1 MKSQSSE
8 FSPDYLPISCNNI
21 HKSTVSAIN
30 TTYHG
35 DDNSRNSNN
44 NIIAFNQC
52 SSDIPQPLSFLAIPS
67 VCIARKLIWCNQ
79 KEVAELLLGA
89 CMHPD
94 WLSSVIQVRPRNGSI
109 IFYRRELATLARR
122 QDGYLWKK
130 KPNRRTTKEVHMVL
144 KVQGIECI
152 IANYAHSALISTF
165 HRRTYS
171 LRFNPSVVLFHY
183 LNVPLL
189 TNENK
194 LCLPL
199 PNLSENDRNELTY
212 AKLVEQLVNMF
223 NNFPKHIMKPGIDQ
237 ILNFDLNLSNLIQIL
252 SDHIWNSSVN
262 PNSAPSSSP
271 SFLSDNPFRN
281 ITSSSVVKSFSSL
294 QSDINHNH
302 CPHTAVFLLITP
314 KLNDNYQTN
323 LELVFSNNES
333 SCRTNPH
340 ARNIR
345 EYQYL
350 DIINNNNN
358 DHIPFIFSS
367 SKPIDEYCQ
376 NNQTSK
382 YDNNNN
388 VNSDSND
395 NNPDSEV
402 EASSTVNQLLFP
414 NDNHNSVESNNLLSD
429 VVINWANDYPYSSS
443 LTMNN
448 FENLDTTKSI
458 QSNADNQNVNDVVN
472 YNHQYVNTDGSPHSN
487 EITTTSATTTANISN
502 NDYYHTN
509 EEVVVVEDPASIT
522 PTDIGYSDELINL
535 TDLII
540 TSTSTPSPFISTYTD
555 ENLGLLSNELIT
567 DNNLL
572 GSDFTPIT
580 TTTSPIRTASKII
593 NNDCNDCCC
602 ITEQHQSN
610 HKFLSK
616 EHFSSELSSS
626 NFNVHTITNNG
637 RYDIQ
642 INHVNIDK
650 EEINNNRFN
659 NPISEIDDNLNLE
672 TCKNIYSPNHRLP
685 LITNVYEPEK
695 NESFEIAQFNC
706 QQSDTACNSFI
717 SDGVYSEHS
726 FDQCNNI
733 NLLKLKLS
741 DDLLRW
747 IVFIRFSSLAP
758 GIHLSIDIEDEF
770 ILLPNHKSRIF
781 SKSFDESNYNNTS
794 ITSKYMEDIHSHNV
808 SNSMLT
814 NYLTCNFDEYPKLN
828 IPLRHD
834 QCADK
839 LEMYLILQL
848 IEWMKKTDNISHNN
862 VNGTDQSS
870 VNYLL
875 EAEKEFDEFNIQQL
889 QEQMTSL
896 KIDISLLSCAAALGY
911 PELILGLLQWAVR
924 IYCNQPTSFFTDH
937 CDTTLQSNV
946 DIDLSRILSLLHDLT
961 PNNSTSLTYPILTPL
976 GSAILYE
983 QVVTTKLLVVWEPDA
998 LHKPCLYNS
1007 LSSCSKLGG
1016 EFTPKELA
1024 LIMKSESMQKCIEQL
1039 ELQYFSSNT
1048 QNYATDTVITKLE
1061 RLINYTKT
1069 FSLPNHIDLTEI
1081 DVNSKP
1087 SSFPHSLLYT
1097 QPNMIKLDYSKQNYS
1112 LDVSIDDDD
1121 NIPGEESLYH
1131 FKSLHNISSTSYH
1144 SKNLNKMLKSL
1155 PTPATNVFINNS
1167 DNFKYATENNN
1178 DSFDTPHQLY
1188 EDDIILN
1195 SNIQRENICTWRK
1208 QTYNRRHHCHHGCL
1222 DSTSLYASVTNLMND
1237 DHSQMFCLA
1246 DRIIEAMPRR
1256 IVNLHNQ
1263 NCDDLSSNHIDYDNS
1278 DNGEE
1283 SYSSSIQFS
1292 DSALGE
1298 SIAFSRAPVDQLK
1311 SHSSLF
1317 HYEPFTLTTNTNSI
1331 TNPIQL
1337 INNDNTNK
1345 YPVKIFPNITT
1356 KSVSINHKNSKS
1368 IGSFNSLPSKRP
1380 YRDKYLTLYNNFR
1393 YRGVGLDDYP
1403 KNNINRQLK
1412 STLLSF
1418 HELLRRRSYFTPPI
1432 QQNKSKLRTF
1442 NDDDDELN
1450 FHETGVIT
1458 SNSMFDTSF
1467 SSTSFVS
1474 SDINNES
1481 DYDVLRYD
1489 RQGKSLSAFSLNSP
1503 PPSTA
1508 QIAEH
1513 FNAVPG
1519 KFMETDL
1526 SRLTLSDMEQKRLY
1540 EAAKIIQKYYRA
1552 YKKHNQSVIIQNNN
1566 DNNNNNQLSNTCIPN
1581 PVLYSPSIHDHTT
1594 QTDLS
1599 TFDKSLSNNNTYSK
1613 SVCDVNNVH
1622 QIVQQVQQNNN
1633 TVISPT
1639 DKQEWNSDILFGF
1652 EIDTS
1657 VGLEVEVETSYDN
1670 TITNDNGNSYQT
1682 QFTQSGQLSLP
1693 GETNSNCC
1701 LKTTNNFSNCA
1712 STSIQSLN
1720 PSQPSIT
1727 SSSGPCNK
1735 EIEAA
1740 VIIQSYYRRYKQY
1753 AYYKRLCQA
1762 AVLIQ
1767 NQYRWYVNQKKN
1779 GNSGGI
1785 SAGPK
1790 LRKPRSSQCN
1800 NPRYRSV
1807 CTRKPKVNN
1816 NTGGEVNIGVQW
1828 YHGHCSKNVCGVISF
1843 NKLIAYVE
1851 KDY

>member
-1 MKSQSSE
+1 MFIRYSTTFKQSC
-8 FSPDYLPISCNNI
+8 D
-21 HKSTVSAIN
+21 
-30 TTYHG
+30 
-35 DDNSRNSNN
+35 
-44 NIIAFNQC
+44 
-52 SSDIPQPLSFLAIPS
+52 SF

-89 CMHPD
+89 CVHPN

-109 IFYRRELATLARR
+109 IFYRRELATVARK

-171 LRFNPSVVLFHY
+171 LRFNPSIVLFHY

-189 TNENK
+189 THENK

-212 AKLVEQLVNMF
+212 AQLVEQLVNMF
-223 NNFPKHIMKPGIDQ
+223 NNFPKHIMKPGVDQ
-237 ILNFDLNLSNLIQIL
+237 ILNFDLNFSNLIQIL

-262 PNSAPSSSP
+262 PNSPPSSSL
-271 SFLSDNPFRN
+271 SFLSDNSYRN
-281 ITSSSVVKSFSSL
+281 ITSSSVVKNMSSL
-294 QSDINHNH
+294 QSDINHRH
-302 CPHTAVFLLITP
+302 HHHHPHTAVFLLITP

-323 LELVFSNNES
+323 LELVFSNNK

-340 ARNIR
+340 TRNIR
-345 EYQYL
+345 GYQFS

-358 DHIPFIFSS
+358 ENNDYYIPFIFSS
-367 SKPIDEYCQ
+367 TKPINRCCQ
-376 NNQTSK
+376 NNETSN

-388 VNSDSND
+388 INSKNND
-395 NNPDSEV
+395 NNPDREV

-414 NDNHNSVESNNLLSD
+414 DDNNNNSAESNNLLSN
-429 VVINWANDYPYSSS
+429 VVINWANDYPYSLS

-448 FENLDTTKSI
+448 FENFNTTKSI
-458 QSNADNQNVNDVVN
+458 ESNDSSDHQNINDVVN
-472 YNHQYVNTDGSPHSN
+472 HNHQYVNTDGSTHSN
-487 EITTTSATTTANISN
+487 DNITTTSTITANNGN
-502 NDYYHTN
+502 NDYFHTN
-509 EEVVVVEDPASIT
+509 EEEVVIVEDPTRIT
-522 PTDIGYSDELINL
+522 PIEIGYSDELINF

-555 ENLGLLSNELIT
+555 EDLGLLSNELIT

-572 GSDFTPIT
+572 VNDFTAIT
-580 TTTSPIRTASKII
+580 TTTTAIRPTSKII

-602 ITEQHQSN
+602 VTEQHQSN
-610 HKFLSK
+610 HKFFSK
-616 EHFSSELSSS
+616 EHVSSELSSS

-637 RYDIQ
+637 RYAVQ

-650 EEINNNRFN
+650 EVIKNNRFN

-695 NESFEIAQFNC
+695 NESFESAQFNC
-706 QQSDTACNSFI
+706 QQDDAACNPFI
-717 SDGVYSEHS
+717 FDGGYSEYS
-726 FDQCNNI
+726 FGRCNNI
-733 NLLKLKLS
+733 DLLKLKLS

-781 SKSFDESNYNNTS
+781 SKSFDESNYNSTS
-794 ITSKYMEDIHSHNV
+794 ITSKHMDDIHSDNV
-808 SNSMLT
+808 SNSMLI
-814 NYLTCNFDEYPKLN
+814 NYLTSNFDEYPKLN

-848 IEWMKKTDNISHNN
+848 VEWMKKTDNISNN
-862 VNGTDQSS
+862 NSDRTNQSS
-870 VNYLL
+870 VSYLL
-875 EAEKEFDEFNIQQL
+875 EAENEFDEFNIQQL

-896 KIDISLLSCAAALGY
+896 KIDISLLSCAAA
-911 PELILGLLQWAVR
+911 W
-924 IYCNQPTSFFTDH
+924 DH
-937 CDTTLQSNV
+937 CGTTLQSDV
-946 DIDLSRILSLLHDLT
+946 DTDLSRILSLLHDLT
-961 PNNSTSLTYPILTPL
+961 PNNSPPL
-976 GSAILYE
+976 LIQHSHHWVQLF
-983 QVVTTKLLVVWEPDA
+983 LWDPDA

-1007 LSSCSKLGG
+1007 LSSCSKLGD
-1016 EFTPKELA
+1016 EFTPEKLA
-1024 LIMKSESMQKCIEQL
+1024 LVIKSESMQKCIEQL
-1039 ELQYFSSNT
+1039 EVQYFSSNA
-1048 QNYATDTVITKLE
+1048 QNYATDTVRTKLE
-1061 RLINYTKT
+1061 RLINYTET
-1069 FSLPNHIDLTEI
+1069 FTLPKHIDLTEI
-1081 DVNSKP
+1081 DVNTKP
-1087 SSFPHSLLYT
+1087 SSFTHSLLYT
-1097 QPNMIKLDYSKQNYS
+1097 QSNMIKLDYSKQNYS

-1121 NIPGEESLYH
+1121 IPGEESLYH
-1131 FKSLHNISSTSYH
+1131 STSLHNISSTSYH
-1144 SKNLNKMLKSL
+1144 SKILKSL
-1155 PTPATNVFINNS
+1155 PTPATNQFVDNS
-1167 DNFKYATENNN
+1167 DNFKYAIENNN
-1178 DSFDTPHQLY
+1178 NSFDTYHQLY
-1188 EDDIILN
+1188 EDDITLN
-1195 SNIQRENICTWRK
+1195 SNIKRKNICTWRK
-1208 QTYNRRHHCHHGCL
+1208 QTYNRRQHCHNGRL
-1222 DSTSLYASVTNLMND
+1222 DSTSLYAT
-1237 DHSQMFCLA
+1237 

-1263 NCDDLSSNHIDYDNS
+1263 NCDDLLSTHVDYDNNY
-1278 DNGEE
+1278 NGEE
-1283 SYSSSIQFS
+1283 SHSSSIQFS

-1298 SIAFSRAPVDQLK
+1298 SIALSRAPVDQLK
-1311 SHSSLF
+1311 SHSSFL
-1317 HYEPFTLTTNTNSI
+1317 HYEPFTLATNTNYI

-1337 INNDNTNK
+1337 TNNDDTNK
-1345 YPVKIFPNITT
+1345 YSVKTFPNITT
-1356 KSVSINHKNSKS
+1356 KSFSNNHKNNKS

-1380 YRDKYLTLYNNFR
+1380 YRDKYLTLYNSFR
-1393 YRGVGLDDYP
+1393 YRGVGIDDYP
-1403 KNNINRQLK
+1403 ENKVNHQLK
-1412 STLLSF
+1412 SALLSF
-1418 HELLRRRSYFTPPI
+1418 HEPLRRRSYFTPPI
-1432 QQNKSKLRTF
+1432 QKNKSKLKTF
-1442 NDDDDELN
+1442 NDDDEISVELN
-1450 FHETGVIT
+1450 SHETGVIT
-1458 SNSMFDTSF
+1458 SNSMFDTPF
-1467 SSTSFVS
+1467 SSTSFMS
-1474 SDINNES
+1474 SDLNNEN

-1552 YKKHNQSVIIQNNN
+1552 YKKHNQSAIIQNNN
-1566 DNNNNNQLSNTCIPN
+1566 KKLSNTFIPN
-1581 PVLYSPSIHDHTT
+1581 HVLCSSSNHDYTT
-1594 QTDLS
+1594 ETGLN
-1599 TFDKSLSNNNTYSK
+1599 TCDKSLSNNNAYSK
-1613 SVCDVNNVH
+1613 SVCDVNNTH
-1622 QIVQQVQQNNN
+1622 QIVHQLQQNSN
-1633 TVISPT
+1633 TVISLT
-1639 DKQEWNSDILFGF
+1639 DKQEWNNDVLLGF
-1652 EIDTS
+1652 ENDTS
-1657 VGLEVEVETSYDN
+1657 VGLEVEIETSYDN
-1670 TITNDNGNSYQT
+1670 TITNDNGNSYQV
-1682 QFTQSGQLSLP
+1682 QSIQSGQLSLP

-1701 LKTTNNFSNCA
+1701 LKTTTNFSNCI

-1720 PSQPSIT
+1720 SPQPSMT
-1727 SSSGPCNK
+1727 SSSSGPCNK

-1740 VIIQSYYRRYKQY
+1740 IIIQSYYRRYKQY

-1762 AVLIQ
+1762 ALLIQ
-1767 NQYRWYVNQKKN
+1767 NRYRWYVNRKKN
-1779 GNSGGI
+1779 GNSGGV

-1816 NTGGEVNIGVQW
+1816 NTGGEVNIG
-1828 YHGHCSKNVCGVISF
+1828 F
-1843 NKLIAYVE
+1843 PDA
-1851 KDY
+1851 